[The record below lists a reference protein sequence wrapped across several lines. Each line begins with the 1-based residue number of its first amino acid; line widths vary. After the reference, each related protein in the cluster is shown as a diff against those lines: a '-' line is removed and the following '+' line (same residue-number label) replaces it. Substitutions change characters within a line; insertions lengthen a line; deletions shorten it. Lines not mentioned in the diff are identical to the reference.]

1 MIFSSLNT
9 IAKMPKK
16 TVPVVVDPSWVA
28 VGEGTGIV
36 SSSNGKTWTAT
47 PPSITSLGYYVA
59 YGKDS
64 SDNGLWVAVASGA
77 TILNSSNGKNWNV
90 AADKA
95 GLGMVYQVGV
105 AYGKDGPGE
114 NARGRWIAVGAGT
127 PKIVY
132 SSDGNYW
139 YPAANVGG
147 LTSVHQAAYGTDS
160 SGNRRWVATGD
171 TAVFAYSP
179 DGSNWTASATKGG
192 IGQGWSIA
200 YGKDASGAGL
210 WVAGGGGSK
219 IAYSPNGNNW
229 TAAAN
234 TGGITNFNS
243 GDWAYGV
250 AYGKDGN
257 GNGRWVAVGGGA
269 KIVHSPDGSNWT
281 QAGSINITMTHG
293 RGVAYGKDDNGNGL
307 WVVGTYTG
315 QILGHSPDGNTWTA
329 SSNIGGLGSNAMS
342 MAYKRI
348 LYEGVDNF

>member
-16 TVPVVVDPSWVA
+16 TVPVIVDPSWVA
-28 VGEGTGIV
+28 VGESVGIV

-47 PPSITSLGYYVA
+47 TPQLTSLAYYVA

-64 SDNGLWVAVASGA
+64 SDNGLWVAIAGGA
-77 TILNSSNGKNWNV
+77 TILNSSNGKVWNV

-95 GLGMVYQVGV
+95 GLGMVFQAGV

-114 NARGRWIAVGAGT
+114 NALGRWIAVGAGT

-139 YPAANVGG
+139 HAAANVAG

-171 TAVFAYSP
+171 TAVFAYSE
-179 DGSNWTASATKGG
+179 DGSNWTASETKGG
-192 IGQGWSIA
+192 ISQGWSIA

-210 WVAGGGGSK
+210 WVAGGGGAK
-219 IAYSPNGNNW
+219 IAYSPNGNKW
-229 TAAAN
+229 YPAAN
-234 TGGITNFNS
+234 TGGITNLNS
-243 GDWAYGV
+243 GPWAYGV

-281 QAGSINITMTHG
+281 QAGNINITMTHG

-329 SSNIGGLGSNAMS
+329 SSNVGGLSSNGMA